1 MVRKVRINMNLNIQE
16 IVDNK
21 IKALNDNGTIKV
33 AIEKTIEET
42 MLKAITDALGDY
54 SLRRSIEKQVS
65 EQVSSIVADI
75 GFTAYNSFI
84 AEKVKRITEE
94 VCRADVA
101 AKIQKTFDEMLIVKR
116 DSIKLSEIFKQYR
129 EWICKEVDDS
139 EKYNL
144 EYFYVKFELNE
155 KYDWY
160 DVELAQEEPK
170 DRYSRHSSDVIS
182 FVLHKKHKEPGI
194 GYISSTYLD
203 GCNIK
208 DKFRFRYLS
217 DIETLLI
224 NLTYN
229 ETPIIIDIESED
241 DIDSSYDV
249 DI

>member
-1 MVRKVRINMNLNIQE
+1 MNLNIQE

-21 IKALNDNGTIKV
+21 IKALNDNGTIKA

-65 EQVSSIVADI
+65 EQVSSVVADI

-84 AEKVKRITEE
+84 AEKVKQITEE

-101 AKIQKTFDEMLIVKR
+101 AKIQKTFDEMLVVKR
-116 DSIKLSEIFKQYR
+116 DNIKLSEIFKQYR
-129 EWICKEVDDS
+129 NWVCEEVDDS
-139 EKYNL
+139 EKYSL
-144 EYFYVKFELNE
+144 EHFYVKFELNE

-160 DVELAQEEPK
+160 NVELAQEEPK
-170 DRYSRHSSDVIS
+170 DRYSRYSSDVIS
-182 FVLHKKHKEPGI
+182 FTLHKKHNEPGM

-203 GCNIK
+203 GRNIK
-208 DKFRFRYLS
+208 DKFRFRNLS
-217 DIETLLI
+217 DIEVLLI

-241 DIDSSYDV
+241 DIDTSYDV